1 MLTMIEHT
9 EIVLKAPP
17 DSTNNDLANNS
28 RDGSDND
35 SVCALHSS
43 HSVSTSPSVSKT
55 RSFRDP
61 YLPEDDGSILTPE
74 HAFVQYQTRSEDQS
88 CQICGQP
95 AVGFHH
101 RAYVCEACKKFF
113 MRHTAARFRQS
124 ESGGGN
130 PLDAICPMGG
140 QCRVEGPGRG
150 KCPHCR
156 YRKCLDL
163 GMTLTPPGGES
174 GCDISQIPC
183 RVCGGPSSGFHFG
196 ALTCEGCKGFFRRTV
211 LSNVRLEC
219 LSNND
224 CPITPANRNMCKSCR
239 FRRCLAVGM
248 SKSGSRIGRQPNAIK
263 YYCAREI
270 SQLAGSTH
278 DLDST
283 QLSCAASSVS
293 SSRSA
298 GPDAARHSVS
308 TIPSVGEKCSSPA
321 ATFTPSWAAS
331 GSMDRSVQPA
341 QSSSDPSSGFTHLYG
356 RNGQF
361 STLSRTSSKSAHL
374 GNTDSVRLQASSFA
388 QSSVRCSSLDP
399 DLYPPD
405 NGPESVS
412 SKKRRPAD
420 HCTGSHTDE
429 STMDTISPHCD
440 SDGGRNKYSPSSC
453 LSFGE
458 PDSQN
463 RGLNNCPGP
472 RGWTT
477 VGNSQDR
484 NGRPHNTPTHSVSHR
499 STPLEY
505 SLPNPDITNQ
515 ISSTTPIHDRRSS
528 VSSGSAEDILINS
541 SGQLLA
547 PLSLYLPMDESCPEN
562 ARFQFK
568 LFSCSGD
575 AVQQRKEPPS
585 STYAFY
591 PTSVKEQATLHH
603 FRQPCRTQLDP
614 DASPR
619 QLSPMPS
626 TVLSASPVPQGP
638 GPGFNDTDFI
648 LSDTASPSRTTRS
661 IVDQLTSTVLQFRNH
676 QQQQRMMNSVLTAD
690 LTCDSSL
697 SSTDAPDPSCA
708 VMRATCSSPPEIRQP
723 RGQPFSRSHRSSLHS
738 DTMSLSS
745 TPPARTPTQSGLSSY
760 PISPSCKSTSPELS
774 WDAKTQQHLY
784 QQQQR
789 FIKSNNRCSSNESNF
804 LSSVNKY
811 DLISMNGNNSSTVD
825 PNICQVV
832 GSPSTSSAS
841 WFAAAAAAAAVA
853 NALMA
858 ATQTAPNQNPTPGG
872 CGDVYTVLSKSRGH
886 ERLSSRDND
895 LQCSSSERFR
905 IVHSTNS
912 SLTKRSK
919 VGSSD
924 AVHDSPA
931 TTIGQGLGTM
941 YGLKLGRC
949 TAPSGSAVLRSLN
962 LPTSGVDL
970 LPSSSAP
977 NLAAAAVAAAAAAA
991 TAAGIVLSGSRVCT
1005 RIPPEDFSHLRRSP
1019 DAVFPSYS
1027 DSPITSS
1034 PSPPCSS
1041 NSQTHPTTTDSLC
1054 VDRTG
1059 HLFPS
1064 YLPGTCDAIRRPL
1077 GSVEPTPSVN
1087 LHVTC
1092 KEVNARIRPRNGMR
1106 ATFVSLQAFA
1116 DGINVAAKYMIS
1128 ERKKIRNNLPQTC
1141 RPMHLLVR
1149 VEEVWDRMMQHFEL
1163 HSKFIVHFVKLIP
1176 GFNQL
1181 ELGDK
1186 RQLVRGAMYPLMLL
1200 ELSRDYVNSD
1210 GSQYNYFDFTESERE
1225 VILKHFPTFHTITG
1239 HLIRSGKFL
1248 DQVGLDNIELT
1259 LVCAQEVF
1267 KNYQGLLDPQATE
1280 HLYHL
1285 AGRVLTDHI
1294 VGSGQPLEERSTLLR
1309 RLSPLLEQWNMEHH
1323 EVIAQLRQDKP
1334 QLDFPELYTE
1344 MFQLTEAE
1352 EREQIMTGLRSSEGN
1367 S

>member
-1 MLTMIEHT
+1 MVEHT
-9 EIVLKAPP
+9 EVVLKAPP
-17 DSTNNDLANNS
+17 DSTNSDLANAS

-35 SVCALHSS
+35 SAMHSS
-43 HSVSTSPSVSKT
+43 HSLSTSPSVSKC
-55 RSFRDP
+55 RNYRDS

-74 HAFVQYQTRSEDQS
+74 HAFVQYQTRSEDQA

-113 MRHTAARFRQS
+113 MRHTAARFRHS
-124 ESGGGN
+124 ESGSGN
-130 PLDAICPMGG
+130 HLDAICPMGG

-163 GMTLTPPGGES
+163 GMTLTPPGGDS

-270 SQLAGSTH
+270 SQLASSTH
-278 DLDST
+278 DLDSPQSASAT
-283 QLSCAASSVS
+283 SSVPNS
-293 SSRSA
+293 
-298 GPDAARHSVS
+298 G
-308 TIPSVGEKCSSPA
+308 SVGPVTARYIVTSISSDSEKCSPTITLTS
-321 ATFTPSWAAS
+321 SWTVS
-331 GSMDRSVQPA
+331 GSGDRSNHLV
-341 QSSSDPSSGFTHLYG
+341 QSSSDPASGFTHPYS
-356 RNGQF
+356 RNGQLSALRRRSPKSTHFGSIDAFRFQVSGF
-361 STLSRTSSKSAHL
+361 SEGPSGHSSSDTS
-374 GNTDSVRLQASSFA
+374 Q
-388 QSSVRCSSLDP
+388 P
-399 DLYPPD
+399 PPD
-405 NGPESVS
+405 SSPRAMI
-412 SKKRRPAD
+412 SKKRRPLD
-420 HCTGSHTDE
+420 HCPRSHIDS
-429 STMDTISPHCD
+429 STIDTCSPRCISDCD
-440 SDGGRNKYSPSSC
+440 RNKCILSAC
-453 LSFGE
+453 LPFGE
-458 PDSQN
+458 PNGGNLEPNSCRVQREWKTMEN
-463 RGLNNCPGP
+463 SLTRGGSS
-472 RGWTT
+472 R
-477 VGNSQDR
+477 
-484 NGRPHNTPTHSVSHR
+484 NTPMDSVSHK

-505 SLPNPDITNQ
+505 SLPNPDTTTQ
-515 ISSTTPIHDRRSS
+515 ISSTTPILDRHSS
-528 VSSGSAEDILINS
+528 SSGSAEDINFCS

-547 PLSLYLPMDESCPEN
+547 PLSLYLPMDEPGTDDGRF
-562 ARFQFK
+562 RFQ
-568 LFSCSGD
+568 LFSTSAD
-575 AVQQRKEPPS
+575 SVQQRKELPS
-585 STYAFY
+585 STYSFY
-591 PTSVKEQATLHH
+591 PSSVKEQTTLHH
-603 FRQPCRTQLDP
+603 FRQPCRAHLDS
-614 DASPR
+614 DVSPR

-626 TVLSASPVPQGP
+626 TVLSASPIPQAP
-638 GPGFNDTDFI
+638 RSDFNEADFM
-648 LSDTASPSRTTRS
+648 LSDSAAPSRTTRS
-661 IVDQLTSTVLQFRNH
+661 IVDQLTSTVLQFRH
-676 QQQQRMMNSVLTAD
+676 QQRQQGMVNSVLTAD
-690 LTCDSSL
+690 LTCDSPL
-697 SSTDAPDPSCA
+697 SSTDAPGTSC
-708 VMRATCSSPPEIRQP
+708 VLMTATCSSPPEVRP
-723 RGQPFSRSHRSSLHS
+723 CRGQSFSRSRRPSLDS
-738 DTMSLSS
+738 DAVSLSS
-745 TPPARTPTQSGLSSY
+745 TPPTRAPIQSSLPSCPLSST
-760 PISPSCKSTSPELS
+760 CKSTSPALS
-774 WDAKTQQHLY
+774 WNAKTQQQRHLM
-784 QQQQR
+784 
-789 FIKSNNRCSSNESNF
+789 KSDNRSPDS
-804 LSSVNKY
+804 LLSVNKY
-811 DLISMNGNNSSTVD
+811 GLIPTNGNTTSTVD
-825 PNICQVV
+825 PSMCQVV

-858 ATQTAPNQNPTPGG
+858 ATQTAPNQNLTVGS
-872 CGDVYTVLSKSRGH
+872 GDAYTMLSKSRVH
-886 ERLSSRDND
+886 ERFSAMDGD
-895 LQCSSSERFR
+895 LQCFPSETFR
-905 IVHSTNS
+905 TVLSTTSN
-912 SLTKRSK
+912 LAKRSK
-919 VGSSD
+919 IGSSE
-924 AVHDSPA
+924 AVHNFPT
-931 TTIGQGLGTM
+931 TTIGQDLSTM
-941 YGLKLGRC
+941 YGLKLGKYAAS
-949 TAPSGSAVLRSLN
+949 TSNTVLRSLH
-962 LPTSGVDL
+962 LPSSGVEL

-1005 RIPPEDFSHLRRSP
+1005 RIPPEDFPQLHCSP
-1019 DAVFPSYS
+1019 GAVFPSYS
-1027 DSPITSS
+1027 DSHVTSS
-1034 PSPPCSS
+1034 PSPPCDPFL
-1041 NSQTHPTTTDSLC
+1041 QTHPTTTDPLC
-1054 VDRTG
+1054 VGRTSHICSNYVFTAG
-1059 HLFPS
+1059 
-1064 YLPGTCDAIRRPL
+1064 DAVRRPS

-1087 LHVTC
+1087 LHMTC
-1092 KEVNARIRPRNGMR
+1092 KEVNTIPRPRNGMR

-1141 RPMHLLVR
+1141 RPMHLLEC

-1181 ELGDK
+1181 ELSDK

-1200 ELSRDYVNSD
+1200 ELSRDYVNSN
-1210 GSQYNYFDFTESERE
+1210 GSYYNYFDFTESERE

-1248 DQVGLDNIELT
+1248 DQVRLDNIELT

-1267 KNYQGLLDPQATE
+1267 KNYQGLLDPYATE

-1294 VGSGQPLEERSTLLR
+1294 ICSGQPLEERSTLLR
-1309 RLSPLLEQWNMEHH
+1309 HLSPLLEQWNMEHH

-1352 EREQIMTGLRSSEGN
+1352 ERDEIMTGLRSIEGN